1 MKERWA
7 DVKGYGGAY
16 QVSDAGEVRRIAGV
30 SIDGKKRAKLKYRL
44 MRGKVVKNGGRR
56 QVHLSWDGVDEYKY
70 VSRLV
75 AEAFVPNPD
84 GLRSVIHIN
93 GDQLDDRACNLA
105 WADQPTNAA
114 EGWSRERSVP
124 VTRDDGARY
133 ESMTSAARDMAVSVS
148 TVRSAAE
155 TGGACAGHR
164 MARSDGGPARG
175 GGRSAAK
182 RGVRVERVTD
192 LDGGKLKRIMTE
204 ARVSVRRLAADS
216 GVSETKIWR
225 MRSGKENP
233 RPDELERIA
242 DFLGVEASDLRR
254 GAC

>member
-1 MKERWA
+1 MTERWA
-7 DVKGYGGAY
+7 DVKGFEGAY
-16 QVSDAGEVRRIAGV
+16 QVSDEGRVRSVPRTTSG
-30 SIDGKKRAKLKYRL
+30 GRRL
-44 MRGKVVKNGGRR
+44 GGRMLRGKVVPHGGRR
-56 QVHLSWDGVDEYKY
+56 QVHLMRDGKEEYLY

-84 GLRSVIHIN
+84 GLRSVIHVN
-93 GDQLDDRACNLA
+93 GNQLDDRACNLA
-105 WADQPTNAA
+105 WADQPANAA

-148 TVRSAAE
+148 TVRNAAN

-164 MARSDGGPARG
+164 MVRSDGGPARG
-175 GGRSAAK
+175 GGRSAAR
-182 RGVRVERVTD
+182 RGRRVERVTD

-204 ARVSVRRLAADS
+204 TRVTVRRLAADS

-225 MRSGKENP
+225 MRAGKENP
-233 RPDELERIA
+233 RPDDLERVA
-242 DFLGVEASDLRR
+242 KALGVEASSLRTGSGDL
-254 GAC
+254 A